1 MFLPSTGTNFAIIC
15 PADCVTFLTLH
26 PINWPSHL
34 ITAEEAR
41 TCPVVQKPVIY
52 PAVALQQAKHLVF
65 RIHKSN
71 IYSSLKAKPTTGIKK
86 KTA

>member
-1 MFLPSTGTNFAIIC
+1 MRFFHQQGLILPLFVLLIGYIFNSSS
-15 PADCVTFLTLH
+15 
-26 PINWPSHL
+26 SHL
-34 ITAEEAR
+34 ITAEQAR
-41 TCPVVQKPVIY
+41 TCPVVQKPAIY

-71 IYSSLKAKPTTGIKK
+71 IYLSLKAKPTTGIKK